1 MNSKRLERVRGK
13 MKDRTYHVPEYSSFD
28 MVIDG
33 TGIRLCGVSFSS
45 LLYSTPTETAI
56 VVPLEYDDE
65 TKRTIDSVLL
75 GESQC

>member
-1 MNSKRLERVRGK
+1 MNSKRLERVRGR

-28 MVIDG
+28 MIVDN
-33 TGIRLCGVSFSS
+33 TGIRLYC
-45 LLYSTPTETAI
+45 TPTETAI